1 MTLGVFGNRWSNASD
16 SNPPE
21 GNTKPPW
28 GKLVVYLVNRKP
40 NKARIYKRVQMK
52 YLGLG
57 VAGAGSLSILHMVVQ
72 KERNLYVQGLE
83 AKVTSKTEIEEVLA
97 WHTHKGTIEKIM

>member
-1 MTLGVFGNRWSNASD
+1 M
-16 SNPPE
+16 
-21 GNTKPPW
+21 
-28 GKLVVYLVNRKP
+28 KLVVYLVNRKP

-52 YLGLG
+52 YLGVGPLG